1 MREFSKLFD
10 NLTEQ
15 SVISEDVRR
24 SEVLQV
30 LTSKCRSW
38 MLKRMAELGLMS
50 RYSQVKAGVGC

>member
-15 SVISEDVRR
+15 SVISENVRR

-30 LTSKCRSW
+30 LTSKGRSW
-38 MLKRMAELGLMS
+38 MLIRMAELGLMS
-50 RYSQVKAGVGC
+50 MSHGGLAR